1 MPTKLPVDA
10 RTDVAKKLWSVHQA
24 NEYKR
29 VNEYKEGLCF
39 NCFKYKAVGAT
50 IVDMCKE
57 CFDKRGSEAILTQIT
72 KEPKMHSLCFFC
84 GKYKDWIVQYNVRLC
99 QRCNKVVSTILRRWN
114 EKGGMFGNDP
124 FWLKMQKKHGH
135 DWKLIFFGPEKT
147 DL

>member
-10 RTDVAKKLWSVHQA
+10 RTDVAKKLWRVHQE

-50 IVDMCKE
+50 IVDMCQK
-57 CFDKRGSEAILTQIT
+57 CFYKRGSEAILTQIT
-72 KEPKMHSLCFFC
+72 KEPIMHSLCFFC
-84 GKYKDWIVQYNVRLC
+84 GKYQDYVIQYNVRLC
-99 QRCNKVVSTILRRWN
+99 ERCGKVVAKILRRWN

-124 FWLKMQKKHGH
+124 FWLSMERKHGK
-135 DWKLIFFGPEKT
+135 DWKLLFFPPKKT